1 MESSRTKALVLA
13 AALTLP
19 LAGLA
24 LLLAVPDLD
33 VHWEHHPSHFWLV
46 LSVAFIDTVLG
57 IAMSEAATRRD
68 DARLFLVSMALL
80 ASAGFLA
87 LHALA
92 TPEAIVKEPNNGFVI
107 ATPIG
112 LFLAAGFAAASAMQ
126 PEHGPGTLSR
136 STMRWLRWALIAVL
150 VAWAAASL
158 TGVSLLRGPAPSE
171 APTLLRILAPVAIGL
186 YVFAAARY
194 LSVYARRRR
203 PLPLAVATAFILL
216 AEAVL
221 TIIVARS
228 WHASWWEWHALMAVA
243 FLIVLLTARAEYR
256 HEGSIT
262 AAFGGLYME
271 RTLERIDRRQADSLS
286 ALVSAIRSG
295 EPLAPIVQRFL
306 AEGMSAE
313 EAASLERAA
322 HELVRVDNLFGSYV
336 GPQLAAR
343 LHEEPEFGELGG
355 REGDVTALFADLA
368 GFTAFSEGKAA
379 SDVIEMLNRYW
390 EGVVPVVVEA
400 EGGVIERFAG
410 DAVMAVFNA
419 LDDQPDHALRGARA
433 ALAMQAFT
441 QATATEHPDWPRFR
455 IGVNTGHGRDRDR
468 RRDRS
473 TELRRHRRHDE
484 RRGAGAGARCARG
497 GVDRGSHVRED
508 PRPRPGGTARVRAP
522 EGPGRDRRGLRAPRD
537 HQLGADGPVT
547 RRERRSSRASTTSA
561 GSNGFVIT
569 AAAPSERQRSRSR
582 DSVTAVSTMIGTSST
597 NGSSRRTSRTSYPLT
612 SGIMRSSTIA
622 SGWSARAL
630 SIPDRPP
637 SASTVSWP
645 FASNASRRMTPT
657 TDSSSITS
665 TRDTGHTPLGCFSC
679 LSAGDPAI

>member
-13 AALTLP
+13 AALSLP

-150 VAWAAASL
+150 VAWASASL

-228 WHASWWEWHALMAVA
+228 WHASWWEWHGLMAVA

-286 ALVSAIRSG
+286 VMVSAIRTG
-295 EPLAPIVQRFL
+295 EPLAPDRT
-306 AEGMSAE
+306 APPRRGD
-313 EAASLERAA
+313 ER
-322 HELVRVDNLFGSYV
+322 RG
-336 GPQLAAR
+336 
-343 LHEEPEFGELGG
+343 
-355 REGDVTALFADLA
+355 
-368 GFTAFSEGKAA
+368 
-379 SDVIEMLNRYW
+379 
-390 EGVVPVVVEA
+390 
-400 EGGVIERFAG
+400 GGVPRARGPRARPRRQPLRLLRRPAAG
-410 DAVMAVFNA
+410 GAPA
-419 LDDQPDHALRGARA
+419 RGARVRRA
-433 ALAMQAFT
+433 GGPGGRRHRAV
-441 QATATEHPDWPRFR
+441 RGSGR
-455 IGVNTGHGRDRDR
+455 IHDVQRGEGRIGRDRDAQSILGGCRPGGRRGGR
-468 RRDRS
+468 RRDRAVRRR
-473 TELRRHRRHDE
+473 RRH
-484 RRGAGAGARCARG
+484 G
-497 GVDRGSHVRED
+497 GVQR
-508 PRPRPGGTARVRAP
+508 AR
-522 EGPGRDRRGLRAPRD
+522 
-537 HQLGADGPVT
+537 
-547 RRERRSSRASTTSA
+547 
-561 GSNGFVIT
+561 
-569 AAAPSERQRSRSR
+569 
-582 DSVTAVSTMIGTSST
+582 
-597 NGSSRRTSRTSYPLT
+597 
-612 SGIMRSSTIA
+612 
-622 SGWSARAL
+622 
-630 SIPDRPP
+630 
-637 SASTVSWP
+637 
-645 FASNASRRMTPT
+645 
-657 TDSSSITS
+657 
-665 TRDTGHTPLGCFSC
+665 
-679 LSAGDPAI
+679 

>member
-1 MESSRTKALVLA
+1 MESSRTKAVVLA
-13 AALTLP
+13 AALSLP
-19 LAGLA
+19 LVGLA

-112 LFLAAGFAAASAMQ
+112 LFLAAGFAAASATQ

-150 VAWAAASL
+150 VAWASASL
-158 TGVSLLRGPAPSE
+158 SGVSLLRGPAPSE

-228 WHASWWEWHALMAVA
+228 WHASWWEWHGLMALA

-271 RTLERIDRRQADSLS
+271 RTLERIDRRQADSLAAMVTS
-286 ALVSAIRSG
+286 IRSG

-355 REGDVTALFADLA
+355 READVTALFADLV

-441 QATATEHPDWPRFR
+441 RVTAMEHPDWPRFR
-455 IGVNTGHGRDRDR
+455 IGVNTGTAVIGTVGATDQRSFAAIGDTTNVAARVQALAHPGQVLLADATYQRMRDRVR
-468 RRDRS
+468 VERLGPTSLKGR
-473 TELRRHRRHDE
+473 TETIDVYELLE
-484 RRGAGAGARCARG
+484 
-497 GVDRGSHVRED
+497 V
-508 PRPRPGGTARVRAP
+508 
-522 EGPGRDRRGLRAPRD
+522 
-537 HQLGADGPVT
+537 
-547 RRERRSSRASTTSA
+547 
-561 GSNGFVIT
+561 
-569 AAAPSERQRSRSR
+569 
-582 DSVTAVSTMIGTSST
+582 VS
-597 NGSSRRTSRTSYPLT
+597 
-612 SGIMRSSTIA
+612 
-622 SGWSARAL
+622 
-630 SIPDRPP
+630 
-637 SASTVSWP
+637 
-645 FASNASRRMTPT
+645 
-657 TDSSSITS
+657 
-665 TRDTGHTPLGCFSC
+665 
-679 LSAGDPAI
+679 

>member
-1 MESSRTKALVLA
+1 MLFLIGFIALALIALSVSWGTIGTVVSYHRYGMADARVPPRRSGGIGHEPGTQALRVAEAAPEGRGRPDGPAFFVLGSMILRPRVEARAAHGEDAGMESSRTKALVLA

-136 STMRWLRWALIAVL
+136 STMRWLRWALIVVL

-228 WHASWWEWHALMAVA
+228 WHASWWEWHAMMAVA

-262 AAFGGLYME
+262 AAFGGLYW
-271 RTLERIDRRQADSLS
+271 
-286 ALVSAIRSG
+286 SG
-295 EPLAPIVQRFL
+295 R
-306 AEGMSAE
+306 
-313 EAASLERAA
+313 
-322 HELVRVDNLFGSYV
+322 
-336 GPQLAAR
+336 
-343 LHEEPEFGELGG
+343 
-355 REGDVTALFADLA
+355 
-368 GFTAFSEGKAA
+368 
-379 SDVIEMLNRYW
+379 
-390 EGVVPVVVEA
+390 
-400 EGGVIERFAG
+400 
-410 DAVMAVFNA
+410 
-419 LDDQPDHALRGARA
+419 
-433 ALAMQAFT
+433 
-441 QATATEHPDWPRFR
+441 
-455 IGVNTGHGRDRDR
+455 
-468 RRDRS
+468 
-473 TELRRHRRHDE
+473 
-484 RRGAGAGARCARG
+484 
-497 GVDRGSHVRED
+497 
-508 PRPRPGGTARVRAP
+508 
-522 EGPGRDRRGLRAPRD
+522 
-537 HQLGADGPVT
+537 
-547 RRERRSSRASTTSA
+547 
-561 GSNGFVIT
+561 
-569 AAAPSERQRSRSR
+569 
-582 DSVTAVSTMIGTSST
+582 
-597 NGSSRRTSRTSYPLT
+597 
-612 SGIMRSSTIA
+612 
-622 SGWSARAL
+622 
-630 SIPDRPP
+630 
-637 SASTVSWP
+637 
-645 FASNASRRMTPT
+645 SNASIADRPT
-657 TDSSSITS
+657 HS
-665 TRDTGHTPLGCFSC
+665 PCW
-679 LSAGDPAI
+679 